1 MTRKAILETL
11 QYRLKPTDS
20 TEQFPLPYIQSMC
33 DMVWESWCSE
43 SANDKNQDLNF
54 FTKLYAAETV
64 TLNAAS
70 GYYSTTL
77 PEQILKFRRVGDGVI
92 SVNQINAIDND
103 FKPISEKDFR
113 LMKGQEVARTGSDIY
128 FYVTYDTIKYNE
140 SMTST
145 IAAQGV
151 DLRLSIPF
159 SKYLLTEELPM
170 PSGRA
175 MEFLGAV
182 IDVIQGTP
190 QPDLTNKNSNS

>member
-1 MTRKAILETL
+1 MTRKAILETIEH
-11 QYRLKPTDS
+11 RLKPTDS
-20 TEQFPLPYIQSMC
+20 TEQFPLPYIQAMC
-33 DMVWESWCSE
+33 DMTWESWCSE

-54 FTKLYAAETV
+54 FTKAYQAVTV
-64 TLNAAS
+64 TLDTAS

-77 PEQILKFRRVGDGVI
+77 PVSILKLRRVGDGVI

-113 LMKGQEVARTGSDIY
+113 LIKGQEVARTGSDIY
-128 FYVTYDTIKYNE
+128 FYVTYDTIRYNE
-140 SMTST
+140 SMTSA
-145 IAAQGV
+145 IAAEGV

-182 IDVIQGTP
+182 IGLIQGTP
-190 QPDLTNKNSNS
+190 PTDLTNKNSDS